1 MMESTMEQK
10 SWFVLLRPASLWG
23 MLKQTFTDW
32 SNDKVPR
39 LGAALAYY
47 TVFAIVPLLVII
59 IAIIGLV
66 FGQEAAQSYI
76 IQQIAGLVGEQSANA
91 IKDMIQR
98 ADQPSTGIVSTVV
111 AVVTLLFGASG
122 LFGQLQD
129 ALNTIWGVEQK
140 PGRGIWGMVQDR
152 FLSFM
157 AVLGTGF
164 LLLVSLVLS
173 AALSAFGKWFGSW
186 LPAPELVLQALNF
199 IISFGV
205 ITLLFAMM
213 FKLLPDARVTWSDVW
228 VGAAITALLF
238 TLGKFLIG
246 LYLGKSDVGS
256 AYGAAGSL
264 VIVLLWVYYSSQIL
278 LFGAEFTQ
286 VYANTSGA
294 SIVPTEQAVVVDEKK
309 AGGQRAGGSPSAAH
323 SGRSATG
330 PADKRQPAHPAGSPS
345 FMSTR
350 PIQARASDAV
360 ERFKKEGLG
369 PTRNLGPWDRW
380 LGALFLALSMFQ
392 LMRGRTEAGMD
403 EQAPRS

>member
-1 MMESTMEQK
+1 MDQN
-10 SWFVLLRPASLWG
+10 SWSALIRPAALWDL
-23 MLKQTFTDW
+23 LKQTFTEW

-47 TVFAIVPLLVII
+47 TVFAIVPLLIII

-66 FGQEAAQSYI
+66 YGQEAAQSYI
-76 IQQIAGLVGEQSANA
+76 LDQIAGLVGEQSANA
-91 IKDMIQR
+91 IKDMIHR
-98 ADQPSTGIVSTVV
+98 ANQPSTGIVATVV

-129 ALNTIWGVEQK
+129 ALNTIWGVEPK
-140 PGRGIWGMVQDR
+140 PGRGIWGLIKDR

-173 AALSAFGKWFGSW
+173 AALSAFGKWFGGW
-186 LPAPELVLQALNF
+186 LPAPELVLQGFNL

-205 ITLLFAMM
+205 ITVLFAMM
-213 FKLLPDARVTWSDVW
+213 FKLLPDARIAWSNVW

-264 VIVLLWVYYSSQIL
+264 VIVLLWVYYSAQIL

-294 SIVPTEQAVVVDEKK
+294 SIVPTEQAVAVDDKK
-309 AGGQRAGGSPSAAH
+309 AGGKKDKKEETGIPGSALPASPT
-323 SGRSATG
+323 AT
-330 PADKRQPAHPAGSPS
+330 PT

-350 PIQARASDAV
+350 GMQPRAAQAV
-360 ERFKKEGLG
+360 ERFKGEMVSG
-369 PTRNLGPWDRW
+369 RPWDRW
-380 LGALFLALSMFQ
+380 ERWFGALFLALSMFQ
-392 LMRGRTEAGMD
+392 LMRGQARERTNHQAGR
-403 EQAPRS
+403 P

>member
-1 MMESTMEQK
+1 MAQK
-10 SWFVLLRPASLWG
+10 SWSSLIRPSALWG

-47 TVFAIVPLLVII
+47 TIFAMVPLLVII

-66 FGQEAAQSYI
+66 FGQEAAQGYI
-76 IQQIAGLVGEQSANA
+76 IEQIAGLVGEQSANA
-91 IKDMIQR
+91 IKDMIER
-98 ADQPSTGIVSTVV
+98 ANQPSTGVVATVV

-129 ALNTIWGVEQK
+129 ALNSIWGVEPK
-140 PGRGIWGMVQDR
+140 PDRGIWGIIQDR

-173 AALSAFGKWFGSW
+173 AALSAFGKWFGGW
-186 LPAPELVLQALNF
+186 LPAPELVLQTLNLV
-199 IISFGV
+199 ISFAV
-205 ITLLFAMM
+205 ITVLFAMM
-213 FKLLPDARVTWSDVW
+213 FKLLPDARIAWSDVW

-238 TLGKFLIG
+238 TIGKFLIG

-264 VIVLLWVYYSSQIL
+264 VILLVWVYYSAQIL

-294 SIVPTEQAVVVDEKK
+294 RIVPTDQAVATDPKK
-309 AGGQRAGGSPSAAH
+309 ARAASATESDTASAKSHAPHGTTVSPAAAGGPPVSSAGAH
-323 SGRSATG
+323 
-330 PADKRQPAHPAGSPS
+330 ADR
-345 FMSTR
+345 M
-350 PIQARASDAV
+350 RAAFAMDQ
-360 ERFKKEGLG
+360 G
-369 PTRNLGPWDRW
+369 PTRRVEKGERWAAALLLG
-380 LGALFLALSMFQ
+380 FSMFQ
-392 LMRGRTEAGMD
+392 MLRGRWEDRAQDPG
-403 EQAPRS
+403 ARP

>member
-1 MMESTMEQK
+1 MDRN
-10 SWFVLLRPASLWG
+10 SWSDLIRPAALWG
-23 MLKQTFTDW
+23 LLKQTFTEW

-47 TVFAIVPLLVII
+47 TVFAIVPLLIII

-66 FGQEAAQSYI
+66 YGQEAAQSYI
-76 IQQIAGLVGEQSANA
+76 LDQIAGLVGGQSANA
-91 IKDMIQR
+91 IKDMIHR
-98 ADQPSTGIVSTVV
+98 ANQPSTGIVATMV

-129 ALNTIWGVEQK
+129 ALNTIWGVEPK
-140 PGRGIWGMVQDR
+140 PGRGIWGLIKDR

-173 AALSAFGKWFGSW
+173 AALSAFGKWFGGW
-186 LPAPELVLQALNF
+186 LPAPELVLQALNL

-205 ITLLFAMM
+205 ITVLFAMM
-213 FKLLPDARVTWSDVW
+213 FKLLPDARIAWSDVW

-264 VIVLLWVYYSSQIL
+264 VIVLLWVYYSAQIL

-294 SIVPTEQAVVVDEKK
+294 SIVPTEQAVAVDDKK
-309 AGGQRAGGSPSAAH
+309 AGGKKDKKEETGIPDSP
-323 SGRSATG
+323 
-330 PADKRQPAHPAGSPS
+330 QPASPAAVPS

-350 PIQARASDAV
+350 GMQPRAAQTA
-360 ERFKKEGLG
+360 ERLKDELVSG
-369 PTRNLGPWDRW
+369 RPWGRW
-380 LGALFLALSMFQ
+380 ERWFGALFLALSMVQ
-392 LMRGRTEAGMD
+392 LMKGQARDRTNQQAGR
-403 EQAPRS
+403 P